1 MKIAVTY
8 DENQN
13 VFQHFGHTEQ
23 FKIYEIEN
31 NEIISSKILSSDGEG
46 HSALAQLLEN
56 ENIDKLIC
64 GGIGGCA
71 VNALGQAGIE
81 IFAGISG
88 SADEAVNALLNGTLE
103 QTTSPNCNHHG
114 DEEELAFGGIDA
126 LQAFI
131 HEIGLPGTLREL
143 GITDQSLLKTI
154 ADSCIRNDGGYRQLT
169 HAEILDI
176 LEECY

>member
-8 DENQN
+8 DKDNN

-23 FKIYEIEN
+23 FKIYDIDN
-31 NEIISSKILSSDGEG
+31 NEIVSSRILSSDGEG
-46 HSALAQLLEN
+46 HSALAELLEK

-71 VNALGQAGIE
+71 VNALSEAGIE

-88 SADEAVNALLNGTLE
+88 NADDAVKSYLSGTFE

-114 DEEELAFGGIDA
+114 EHH
-126 LQAFI
+126 
-131 HEIGLPGTLREL
+131 HEGHHHEHGH
-143 GITDQSLLKTI
+143 
-154 ADSCIRNDGGYRQLT
+154 SCGHNC
-169 HAEILDI
+169 H
-176 LEECY
+176 

>member
-8 DENQN
+8 DENQE
-13 VFQHFGHTEQ
+13 VFQHFGHTEH
-23 FKIYEIEN
+23 FKVFEIEN
-31 NEIISSKILSSDGEG
+31 NTVISSKVISSDGEG
-46 HSALAQLLEN
+46 HSALTLMLEN

-88 SADEAVNALLNGTLE
+88 KADDAVQALINGTLE

-114 DEEELAFGGIDA
+114 HDHSHG
-126 LQAFI
+126 
-131 HEIGLPGTLREL
+131 H
-143 GITDQSLLKTI
+143 
-154 ADSCIRNDGGYRQLT
+154 SCG
-169 HAEILDI
+169 HS
-176 LEECY
+176 CH

>member
-8 DENQN
+8 DENQE
-13 VFQHFGHTEQ
+13 VFQHFGHTEH
-23 FKIYEIEN
+23 FKVFEIEN
-31 NEIISSKILSSDGEG
+31 NTVISSKVISSDGEG
-46 HSALAQLLEN
+46 HSALALMLEN

-88 SADEAVNALLNGTLE
+88 KADDAVQALINGTLE

-114 DEEELAFGGIDA
+114 HDHSHG
-126 LQAFI
+126 
-131 HEIGLPGTLREL
+131 H
-143 GITDQSLLKTI
+143 
-154 ADSCIRNDGGYRQLT
+154 SCG
-169 HAEILDI
+169 HS
-176 LEECY
+176 CH

>member
-23 FKIYEIEN
+23 FKIYEVEN
-31 NEIISSKILSSDGEG
+31 NSVVSSRVLSSDGEG
-46 HSALAQLLEN
+46 HSELAQLLEN

-103 QTTSPNCNHHG
+103 QTTSPNCSHHG
-114 DEEELAFGGIDA
+114 EGHQHHHGEG
-126 LQAFI
+126 
-131 HEIGLPGTLREL
+131 H
-143 GITDQSLLKTI
+143 
-154 ADSCIRNDGGYRQLT
+154 SCG
-169 HAEILDI
+169 HS
-176 LEECY
+176 CH

>member
-8 DENQN
+8 DGKN

-31 NEIISSKILSSDGEG
+31 NEIVSSKVLSSDGEG
-46 HSALAQLLEN
+46 HSALAQMLAT

-71 VNALGQAGIE
+71 VNALGNAGIE
-81 IFAGISG
+81 IFAGIAG
-88 SADEAVNALLNGTLE
+88 DADEAVSAYLKGNLE

-114 DEEELAFGGIDA
+114 DHHDHG
-126 LQAFI
+126 
-131 HEIGLPGTLREL
+131 H
-143 GITDQSLLKTI
+143 
-154 ADSCIRNDGGYRQLT
+154 SCG
-169 HAEILDI
+169 HS
-176 LEECY
+176 CH